1 LPPFSHQNG
10 IVVFKLPPVRSVEAT
25 VLAAA
30 ARSHEYRIRIQWARL
45 DREEV
50 AMRRGIGEGL
60 QLGRTLLVLFG
71 IWLTISPWMFG
82 DAVFDH
88 ALQITITGVL
98 LVLTAGA
105 SVLFGSATA
114 LPLWFALVLGWWTMA
129 APIMFGLSGR
139 SFSANN
145 DIVVG
150 LLVLLAAA
158 VAIASQARMRIF
170 AGRAEPH
177 GAAGQ
182 TSLW

>member
-1 LPPFSHQNG
+1 MGRAP
-10 IVVFKLPPVRSVEAT
+10 I
-25 VLAAA
+25 
-30 ARSHEYRIRIQWARL
+30 AR
-45 DREEV
+45 EV

-60 QLGRTLLVLFG
+60 QPGRTLLVLFG

-82 DAVFDH
+82 DTVHEHAV
-88 ALQITITGVL
+88 QNTITGVL

-105 SVLFGSATA
+105 SVLFGPSTA
-114 LPLWFALVLGWWTMA
+114 LPLWFALVLGLWTMA
-129 APIMFGLSGR
+129 TPITFGLSGR

-150 LLVLLAAA
+150 LLVLVAASI
-158 VAIASQARMRIF
+158 AIGSQARMRLF
-170 AGRAEPH
+170 AGGPDPR